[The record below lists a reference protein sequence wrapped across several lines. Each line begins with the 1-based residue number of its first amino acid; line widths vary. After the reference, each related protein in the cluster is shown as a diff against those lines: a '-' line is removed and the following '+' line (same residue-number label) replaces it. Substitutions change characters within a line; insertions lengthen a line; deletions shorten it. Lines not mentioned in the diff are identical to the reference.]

1 MSRPKKKYNFLTS
14 DIPSASLARLPV
26 YLRVV
31 NQLQQDQIKMTSSSE
46 LATFV
51 AIEPSQIRKD
61 LTYLGK
67 FGMNGKGYTVKTLK
81 NNLQKILGVDASW
94 NAVMIGGGR
103 LGKSALEFINQK
115 RSSTFR
121 VAAIFDS
128 NPKLIGKKI
137 STLKIQNLNDI
148 ERTIKRRNIKIG
160 FIATTNNYAQEAADL
175 LIENNLYYIVNFSGF
190 SPKIPDKVL
199 IKDLDPGLQIESM
212 TYHLRQDRLQKD

>member
-190 SPKIPDKVL
+190 HQKFL
-199 IKDLDPGLQIESM
+199 IKF
-212 TYHLRQDRLQKD
+212 

>member
-103 LGKSALEFINQK
+103 LGKSAMEFINQK

-160 FIATTNNYAQEAADL
+160 FIATTNNYTQEAADL

>member
-1 MSRPKKKYNFLTS
+1 MAKPLKKYNFLTS
-14 DIPSASLARLPV
+14 DIPGASLARLPV

-31 NQLQQDQIKMTSSSE
+31 SQLQQEQIKMTSSSE

-81 NNLQKILGVDASW
+81 NNLQKVLGADASW
-94 NAVMIGGGR
+94 NAVMIGGGK
-103 LGKSALEFINQK
+103 LGKSTLEFINQK
-115 RSSTFR
+115 KSSTFR

-137 STLKIQNLNDI
+137 STHKIQNLNDI

-160 FIATTNNYAQEAADL
+160 FIATTNNYAQEAADI
-175 LIENNLYYIVNFSGF
+175 LIENNLYYIINFSGF

-199 IKDLDPGLQIESM
+199 LKNLDPGLQIESM
-212 TYHLRQDRLQKD
+212 TYHLRQDRLQKN